1 MLICSIHAKLSEFQ
15 INYSAG
21 YNEIFLAIE
30 FDRSVSMD
38 I

>member
-1 MLICSIHAKLSEFQ
+1 MK
-15 INYSAG
+15 Y
-21 YNEIFLAIE
+21 FLAIE

>member
-1 MLICSIHAKLSEFQ
+1 MKSFLS
-15 INYSAG
+15 
-21 YNEIFLAIE
+21 IE

>member
-1 MLICSIHAKLSEFQ
+1 MK
-15 INYSAG
+15 Y
-21 YNEIFLAIE
+21 FLTIE